1 MADDDGLEPLRIE
14 QHLALMSDA
23 EFAALIA
30 RTRAPVLA
38 TEKDVQTVDTLGDP
52 ELRKMLRQL
61 LGKAEPEPKRGNH
74 VPAEG
79 GNPKPPPISPEQY
92 NRDFLRRVTGAEP
105 ATHGFRLPDPEDT
118 P

>member
-14 QHLALMSDA
+14 QHIALMSDA

-61 LGKAEPEPKRGNH
+61 LGQTEPEPEHGNH
-74 VPAEG
+74 VPREG
-79 GNPKPPPISPEQY
+79 GNPKPPPISDDQRA
-92 NRDFLRRVTGAEP
+92 RDFVARVSGRIPAYGAE
-105 ATHGFRLPDPEDT
+105 LPEKDS
-118 P
+118 